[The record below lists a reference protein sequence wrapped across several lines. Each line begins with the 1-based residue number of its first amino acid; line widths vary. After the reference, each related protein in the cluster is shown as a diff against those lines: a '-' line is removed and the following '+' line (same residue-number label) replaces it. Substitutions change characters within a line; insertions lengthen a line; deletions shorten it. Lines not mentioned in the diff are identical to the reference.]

1 MAIFDKKASFKR
13 EHLFE
18 KEDVTQGLY
27 SRGRVLFEKRAFFE
41 GAGFFREGALIL
53 EGGCYSGFI
62 QEGKFYS
69 RGRAIFKREHL
80 LDWDGFIQECFKRE
94 GGK

>member
-27 SRGRVLFEKRAFFE
+27 SNGPVLFERKGFFRGGGLFSRGSTYSRRRVLF
-41 GAGFFREGALIL
+41 GV
-53 EGGCYSGFI
+53 
-62 QEGKFYS
+62 YS
-69 RGRAIFKREHL
+69 RGQVLFKREHL
-80 LDWDGFIQECFKRE
+80 LDWDGFIQECFIRE